1 MLAPDDPAR
10 RLVSFDDATAQWL
23 SSHLVWGGRLFGAFL
38 VLRALHRT
46 IGAPEAVD
54 IALRMLFAL
63 SIGALLV
70 HLLVARAR
78 GRTRPSRSAAFPACG
93 CSPGS
98 WSRCIAGALLAG
110 YARFASFM
118 AGRVVFT
125 LTLVATLYLLLI
137 VTDAAINRTMS
148 ADSAGGRRLARQLGI
163 DPRRL
168 GLFGKLTSG
177 IVRALFV
184 LIVIALAIGR
194 WEVAAGDLIEAIKGV
209 AFGIRIGD
217 FTHLVR
223 RGVRR
228 HRAVPRGRR
237 R

>member
-1 MLAPDDPAR
+1 M
-10 RLVSFDDATAQWL
+10 
-23 SSHLVWGGRLFGAFL
+23 
-38 VLRALHRT
+38 
-46 IGAPEAVD
+46 
-54 IALRMLFAL
+54 
-63 SIGALLV
+63 
-70 HLLVARAR
+70 
-78 GRTRPSRSAAFPACG
+78 
-93 CSPGS
+93 
-98 WSRCIAGALLAG
+98 
-110 YARFASFM
+110 
-118 AGRVVFT
+118 VFT
-125 LTLVATLYLLLI
+125 VTLVATLYLLLI

-148 ADSAGGRRLARQLGI
+148 ADSPGGRKLARQLGI

-194 WEVAAGDLIEAIKGV
+194 WEVAAGDLIEAVKGV

-228 HRAVPRGRR
+228 HRVLPGGGRADAPAAALARQR